1 MPFAEAPGDLVL
13 TAKTQEFRR
22 FADEHAAD
30 KDAFSNCYRF
40 TSRQVTDQLAWTERL
55 QSVRREERCWGS
67 LVGGRHV
74 WPEQTTA
81 KALSAGGWGRGS
93 FRVPARRGLGVSWGT
108 RRTDLPRRKT
118 RWAAASRACAVGSCV
133 GPVMTT
139 CRG

>member
-40 TSRQVTDQLAWTERL
+40 TSRQVTDQLAWAERL

-81 KALSAGGWGRGS
+81 KALSAGGGGRGS
-93 FRVPARRGLGVSWGT
+93 LRGAAGRGWGVSGGA
-108 RRTDLPRRKT
+108 RGTDLPGREKRGG
-118 RWAAASRACAVGSCV
+118 AASR
-133 GPVMTT
+133 
-139 CRG
+139 